1 MKELSARL
9 TLDIV
14 TPYVFGKEATPERC
28 PYLAELLSMDRL
40 SKDYISLLS
49 ETYSFSAGQDLVHIV
64 AGALDAN
71 GAFKAP
77 EGAADTAERL
87 KMLEILG
94 KIRAAFDKQRLI
106 ALARYHRL
114 TAELGAISDALEA
127 GGIDFIPLKGSVIRE
142 HYPDPRVRT
151 SCDIDILVR
160 KEDLDAANTV
170 LVDRL
175 GLTREKKNAHDI
187 SYYTKSGVHLELH
200 FELIESFNNRYVA
213 KTLENVFELS
223 YVKQGCK
230 HHRMLTDGA
239 YYFYHIAHMAKH
251 LINGG
256 LGIRALMDIAV
267 MLNTEFINV
276 ADADDMLK
284 SGELSKFS
292 DACIALTRAWF
303 FGEGH
308 TDVTQRLEA
317 KAMGLTIYGTRET
330 FATMQGAKQGGK
342 LKYLLSRIFYSYE
355 KLCNVYPALEGHRWK
370 TPFYQVKRWSNL
382 IFKKGRMRN
391 SINEVR
397 KLKSIDSK
405 SLDESER
412 LIYDLGLDKT

>member
-14 TPYVFGKEATPERC
+14 TPYAFGKEATPEEC
-28 PYLAELLSMDRL
+28 PYLKRLLSMDKL
-40 SKDYISLLS
+40 GTDYIRLLS
-49 ETYSFSAGQDLVHIV
+49 ETYSFSVGQDLVHIV
-64 AGALDAN
+64 AAALDSN
-71 GAFKAP
+71 GAFRIP
-77 EGAADTAERL
+77 EGSADTAERL
-87 KMLEILG
+87 KNFEILG
-94 KIRAAFDKQRLI
+94 KIRAAYDKQRLI

-114 TAELGAISDALEA
+114 TAELKAISEALEE

-160 KEDLDAANTV
+160 KEDLDTASSV
-170 LVDRL
+170 LTERL
-175 GLTREKKNAHDI
+175 GLTREKKNAHDV
-187 SYYTKSGVHLELH
+187 SFYTKGGVHLELH

-223 YVKQGCK
+223 YVKEGFK
-230 HHRMLTDGA
+230 HHRMLTDAA

-267 MLNTEFINV
+267 MISTGFIDISS
-276 ADADDMLK
+276 ADEMLA

-292 DACIALTRAWF
+292 DACIALTQAWF
-303 FGEGH
+303 FGKEH
-308 TDVTQRLEA
+308 NDVTKRLES

-342 LKYLLSRIFYSYE
+342 IKYLLSRIFYSYE

-391 SINEVR
+391 SINEIK

-412 LIYDLGLDKT
+412 LIYDLGLDKS